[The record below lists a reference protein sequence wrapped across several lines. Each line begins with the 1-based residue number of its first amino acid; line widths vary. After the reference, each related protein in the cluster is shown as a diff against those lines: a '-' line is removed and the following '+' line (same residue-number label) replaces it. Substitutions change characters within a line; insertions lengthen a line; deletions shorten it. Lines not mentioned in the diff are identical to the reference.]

1 MQISVFFIQNRVAT
15 PLRMKQENLNPKE
28 RTNKSIFEHTL
39 ALTMF
44 FHKGAMDLEH
54 PVSEGIFLYYLDN
67 SKLCPYFCGQTYF

>member
-44 FHKGAMDLEH
+44 F
-54 PVSEGIFLYYLDN
+54 SQ
-67 SKLCPYFCGQTYF
+67 LCNGFGTPCE